1 MLTQAGSGYST
12 CDGLDVTRWREDA
25 TSDCWGQYFY
35 IRDLDGGG
43 AWSAGRQPLAGDAD
57 DYETILGSDRAVFQR
72 RDGDIE
78 TRSEI
83 AVAADADAEVRR
95 ITLTNHG
102 VLPRT
107 LDVTSY
113 AEVSL
118 NSRRADQ
125 AHPAFAKLFL
135 ETEYLPAPPTLL
147 CRRRPRARDQKPIW
161 ALHFLAGPERA
172 DTAVGVVEYE
182 TDRARF
188 LGRGRSAAC
197 PAALDSGVALS
208 GTVGPVLDPVF
219 SLRRRVR
226 LAPNTSAVLAFG
238 TALAADRNEAVA
250 LARRFSDLAEVERT
264 FQQSR
269 THSQATLVALG
280 ISPED
285 AALFHRL
292 AAHVLFT
299 GPALRS
305 RESVIGNRLG
315 QSGLWPYAISGDL
328 PIVLA
333 RFSSPGQSNLA
344 SELIRAHAYWRRCG
358 LVADLVLLH
367 DADPADELH
376 EQLEEL
382 VRLGPTSEMADKP
395 GGVFLRGAAEMP
407 AADVMLLEAAARAIL
422 RGDDGSLA
430 EQLERA
436 PDARH
441 AAGRPARHSRHDDG
455 HSEQVNPCRRG
466 AVVCER
472 VGRVHAR
479 RPGVRPDS
487 SRSRAAA
494 GSVEQR
500 PREPWVRLPDHRGR
514 RRLHLGGQR
523 PDESPDAVEQRPG
536 RRPSGRGPLSPRR
549 GDWGVLVT
557 DAGPLRRR
565 RDDRRPSRAGLHAL
579 HQDQPRIRS
588 RPPRL
593 RLRYRSGEADSP
605 SGQQPRRSAQT
616 AVSNFLHRV
625 GAGRAPRAGRTECAV
640 HARLGERRPVRPQ
653 RLGG

>member
-1 MLTQAGSGYST
+1 MARSSVRPAARGSHHGAGAEGSPANVCLLSNGRYTVMLTQAGSGYST
-12 CDGLDVTRWREDA
+12 CDGIDVTRWREDA
-25 TSDCWGQYFY
+25 TTDCWGQFFY

-43 AWSAGRQPLAGDAD
+43 AWSASRQPLAGEAD
-57 DYETILGSDRAVFQR
+57 EYETILGSDRTVFQR

-83 AVAADADAEVRR
+83 AIAADADAEVRR
-95 ITLTNHG
+95 IRLTNHG

-161 ALHFLAGPERA
+161 ALHFLAGPESA
-172 DTAVGVVEYE
+172 DTAVGAVEYE
-182 TDRARF
+182 TNRAKF
-188 LGRGRSAAC
+188 LGRGRSTAS
-197 PAALDSGVALS
+197 PAALDSAVALS
-208 GTVGPVLDPVF
+208 GTIGPVLDPIF

-226 LAPNTSAVLAFG
+226 LAPGTSAVLAFG
-238 TALAADRNEAVA
+238 TARAADRNEAVA
-250 LARRFSDLAEVERT
+250 LAQRFSDLAEVART
-264 FQQSR
+264 FEQS
-269 THSQATLVALG
+269 TLQSDATLVALG

-285 AALFHRL
+285 AGLFHRL

-315 QSGLWPYAISGDL
+315 QSGLWPHAISGDL
-328 PIVLA
+328 PIVLG

-344 SELIRAHAYWRRCG
+344 RELIRAHAYWRRCG

-422 RGDDGSLA
+422 RGDNGSLA

-436 PDARH
+436 PTPTTLPANLRVTPVTTT
-441 AAGRPARHSRHDDG
+441 ATPSKSIPAG
-455 HSEQVNPCRRG
+455 
-466 AVVCER
+466 
-472 VGRVHAR
+472 
-479 RPGVRPDS
+479 
-487 SRSRAAA
+487 
-494 GSVEQR
+494 
-500 PREPWVRLPDHRGR
+500 
-514 RRLHLGGQR
+514 
-523 PDESPDAVEQRPG
+523 
-536 RRPSGRGPLSPRR
+536 
-549 GDWGVLVT
+549 
-557 DAGPLRRR
+557 
-565 RDDRRPSRAGLHAL
+565 
-579 HQDQPRIRS
+579 
-588 RPPRL
+588 
-593 RLRYRSGEADSP
+593 
-605 SGQQPRRSAQT
+605 
-616 AVSNFLHRV
+616 
-625 GAGRAPRAGRTECAV
+625 
-640 HARLGERRPVRPQ
+640 
-653 RLGG
+653 